1 MFREMK
7 TSKENHSDVIAVTNR
22 KLCKRPFLEQIERV
36 CQYGPGGVIL
46 REKDL
51 TETEYEKL
59 LQDVLAVC
67 SSYKVPCICH
77 SFVKAALHTGIR
89 QIQMPMESFR
99 ELTVHDYFTAIGVSI
114 HSVEEAVEAE
124 ALGASWVTA
133 GHIYSTDCKKG
144 VPARGTGFLRQVCES
159 VRIPVYA
166 IGGIHPEGRQ
176 IEEVKSCGARGACVM
191 SGMMRL

>member
-1 MFREMK
+1 MFRK
-7 TSKENHSDVIAVTNR
+7 ITPGAGNHSDVIAVTSR
-22 KLCKRPFLEQIERV
+22 KLCERPFLEQIERV

-59 LQDVLAVC
+59 LQEVRAVC

-77 SFVKAALHTGIR
+77 GFAKAALHTKTR
-89 QIQMPMESFR
+89 QIQLPMTAFR
-99 ELTVHDYFTAIGVSI
+99 ELAADNDLTVIGVSI

-124 ALGASWVTA
+124 ARGASWLTA
-133 GHIYSTDCKKG
+133 GHIYPTDCKKG
-144 VPARGTGFLRQVCES
+144 VPPRGTPFLRQVCES
-159 VRIPVYA
+159 VGIPVYA
-166 IGGIHPEGRQ
+166 IGGIHLEGGQ
-176 IEEVKSCGARGACVM
+176 IAEVKECGAQGACVM